1 MQNRIKEQ
9 IQRLGRTQKDVAE
22 ELGMTTVGLSQLANV
37 DMPKVA
43 TLSKIAKV
51 LNIPV
56 WMLILS
62 DDELS
67 EIRGDVTPPLTNEFR
82 CPACGASLRVVPTDD
97 KE

>member
-9 IQRLGRTQKDVAE
+9 IKRLGRTQKEVAE
-22 ELGMTTVGLSQLANV
+22 QLGITTVGLSQLANV
-37 DMPKVA
+37 DMPKVG

-51 LNIPV
+51 LNIPA

-62 DDELS
+62 DEELA
-67 EIRGDVTPPLTNEFR
+67 EIRGDIGQLLTNEFR
-82 CPACGASLRVVPTDD
+82 CPSCGASLKVIPSDE